1 MIILSA
7 QLHLI
12 YLLPE
17 QIPEACCHTLIMMFH
32 HLINQKHVSELIYG
46 YLLEL
51 VPLFFLSSTLLKNG
65 QEEKDREDTI
75 TEEDAD
81 YNKQRIRS

>member
-1 MIILSA
+1 
-7 QLHLI
+7 
-12 YLLPE
+12 
-17 QIPEACCHTLIMMFH
+17 MMFH

>member
-1 MIILSA
+1 
-7 QLHLI
+7 
-12 YLLPE
+12 
-17 QIPEACCHTLIMMFH
+17 MMFH
-32 HLINQKHVSELIYG
+32 HLINRKHVSELIYG

-81 YNKQRIRS
+81 YNKRGFGAKP